1 MSDLMR
7 DIAEEDEV
15 RRLLSRAER
24 ELETPSFETL
34 SRRRQRVGLL
44 QTSAVLGVATLLV
57 VAALGLPTLL
67 RSGSAAAPENSPTP
81 VTPTAVPRQDAPGG
95 APSNVTT
102 CADIPMPTYLPY
114 RSAASM
120 RSARSAVSEDV
131 VTLIVEDLV
140 VNGDPAELSVSAQA
154 APPQSARAGSTRQVG
169 DRVVTL
175 TAVRP
180 GSSTPPPGSVRRIP
194 VRSEVAGLWSEP
206 TTACPY
212 FAATLMSSGTNAQA
226 LESELAKI
234 IDSMP
239 LSPAAAKPVEA
250 LVASETEVWSR
261 IRAAFPTGPVAM
273 PIWLPSEVD
282 RSRVELRILRTT
294 PTREYE
300 VVYRDAAGASLLN
313 LRLGPVQPVQ
323 ESAVSMCCVRGAQAT
338 LHLATRL
345 FSDPALI
352 GMRQM
357 RWEEQRR
364 TLTITSERIKG
375 EDMLRIAWSLDRTTA
390 PPNAYLSSHPQ
401 SGACASSTSAEGTVV
416 RLLSLTGSG
425 NRDALIDCYSSDA
438 IAVGGLDVASW
449 AGLPATKDVAV
460 SRGADVAGRTWV
472 AATWRFT
479 SAAGGPWGEV
489 NTRFFLLGR
498 EEGVW
503 RIYEVGSAP
512 FSTPP

>member
-1 MSDLMR
+1 MSGLMR

-15 RRLLSRAER
+15 RWLLSTAER
-24 ELETPSFETL
+24 ELEPPRFETL
-34 SRRRQRVGLL
+34 SRRRQPAGFL
-44 QTSAVLGVATLLV
+44 QTSAVLGVAALIV
-57 VAALGLPTLL
+57 VTALGLPTLL

-81 VTPTAVPRQDAPGG
+81 VTPTAVPRQIAPGG
-95 APSNVTT
+95 APGHVAT
-102 CADIPMPTYLPY
+102 CADIPMPTYVPH

-169 DRVVTL
+169 DRAVTL
-175 TAVRP
+175 AAVRP

-206 TTACPY
+206 TAACPY
-212 FAATLMSSGTNAQA
+212 FAATLMSSGMNTQA
-226 LESELAKI
+226 LESELVKI
-234 IDSMP
+234 IASIP
-239 LSPAAAKPVEA
+239 LSPAAVTLVEA
-250 LVASETEVWSR
+250 LVATENEVWTR
-261 IRAAFPTGPVAM
+261 IRAVFPTGPVAL
-273 PIWLPSEVD
+273 PTWLPTEVD

-300 VVYRDAAGASLLN
+300 VVYRDTTGTSLVN
-313 LRLGPVQPVQ
+313 FRLGSVEPVQ

-345 FSDPALI
+345 FSDPALP

-357 RWEEQRR
+357 RWEEQGR
-364 TLTITSERIKG
+364 TLSITSERIKG
-375 EDMLRIAWSLDRTTA
+375 EDVLRIAWLLDRTTA
-390 PPNAYLSSHPQ
+390 PRNAYLSSHPP
-401 SGACASSTSAEGTVV
+401 SGACASPVSAEGTVAT
-416 RLLSLTGSG
+416 LLLLTGSG

-438 IAVGGLDVASW
+438 IAVGGLGVASW
-449 AGLPATKDVAV
+449 AGLPATKAATIT
-460 SRGADVAGRTWV
+460 RGAEIAGRAWV
-472 AATWRFT
+472 AATWTFT
-479 SAAGGPWGEV
+479 SSAGGPWGET